1 MGGDVFRKWFLV
13 NGSLN
18 PNDYLFRYSVIIVP
32 LYRRKISL
40 RFLLFKH
47 V

>member
-1 MGGDVFRKWFLV
+1 MGGDVFRRWFLV

-18 PNDYLFRYSVIIVP
+18 PNDYLFRYSVP
-32 LYRRKISL
+32 LDRREISL